1 MSLRTAFAR
10 SLRTSTSRSTRL
22 APSQQVFQRSF
33 IKPTNAVLSAEDEE
47 KHRAA
52 YEKHRVEVEPKM
64 AAVDES
70 FTFQEPKVG
79 VGRVA
84 DMAVIVKWKGARVL
98 YGGAG

>member
-10 SLRTSTSRSTRL
+10 SLRTTSSRSTRL

-52 YEKHRVEVEPKM
+52 YEKHREQVEPKL
-64 AAVDES
+64 ATVDES
-70 FTFQEPKVG
+70 FTFQQPKVG
-79 VGRVA
+79 PAGGRC
-84 DMAVIVKWKGARVL
+84 
-98 YGGAG
+98 